1 MTPEPILLSY
11 ASLLKE
17 NIYLFDTSNVL
28 EMIREW
34 FILITSIL
42 IVALFSLSIRRLQRA
57 QRTFDFD
64 QLIIAVEIGKVR
76 NKRLISLTDY
86 LSFFRLLY
94 SP

>member
-1 MTPEPILLSY
+1 MTPEPIQLSY